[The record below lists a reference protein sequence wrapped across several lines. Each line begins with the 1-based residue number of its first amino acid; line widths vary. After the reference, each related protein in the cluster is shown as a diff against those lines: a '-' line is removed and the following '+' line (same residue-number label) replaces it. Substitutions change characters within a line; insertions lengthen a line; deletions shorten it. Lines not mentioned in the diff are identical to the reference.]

1 MKKSN
6 KNDIWW
12 KLFHHTE
19 SQLITVLVWGIALY
33 FGVLIIKILTT

>member
-1 MKKSN
+1 MKKTN

-19 SQLITVLVWGIALY
+19 SELLTVLVWVAVIY
-33 FGVLIIKILTT
+33 FSVLIYKIITT